1 MINDEWKKLPADMF
15 PTIDELP
22 GDLSKLA
29 AIIDAV
35 VPGQGVT
42 IVIRITEMFRGTT
55 IYCHNMDAL
64 TRKARDRWVRDHFDA
79 GDRVPDIAR
88 TVNLSERRVWEIL
101 GTAPVDERQGRLF

>member
-1 MINDEWKKLPADMF
+1 MDEAWKKLPADMY
-15 PTIDELP
+15 PRIEELP

-29 AIIDAV
+29 SIIEES
-35 VPGQGVT
+35 VPGQGVN
-42 IVIRITEMFRGTT
+42 IVLKVASQFRGTT
-55 IYCHNMDAL
+55 IYCHNIDAL
-64 TRKARDRWVRDHFDA
+64 TRRARDRWVRDHFDA